1 MTPIDP
7 SRTLFLGIGKSAPAW
22 YRAALPAMHLGAEWA
37 GVRGEPPHLAFVTGL
52 SARALDVDELFGYE
66 AIVVQ
71 QPRGAA
77 WLKLMRRL
85 QAAGVVVLYEIDD
98 DVHAVGKHA
107 GHLYRAHYSKA
118 ALRDME
124 LNMRAADGLI
134 VSTEFLAQRYRS
146 LNGNVWVCR
155 NGLDLGRYN
164 VTPPRGGE
172 TVTIGW
178 AGGTGHRGAMIPWV
192 NAVGRVMAARE
203 NVRFMTVGEPFA
215 GLIERQFGPERAV
228 SLPFIE
234 LDSYPNAM
242 ANFDIALAPAGATNF
257 YRAKSDLRWLEAS
270 ALSVPTIAD
279 PVVYDEI
286 EDGVTGFHATTAE
299 EAEQLLGRLVD
310 DAAERARVGA
320 AAREHLLAHRTMSTM
335 AGRWQTAL
343 AEVGELREQQR
354 MAS

>member
-7 SRTLFLGIGKSAPAW
+7 SRALFLGIGKSAPAW
-22 YRAALPAMHLGAEWA
+22 YRAALPAMHLDAEWA
-37 GVRGEPPHLAFVTGL
+37 GVRGEPPHLGFVTGL
-52 SARALDVDELFGYE
+52 STRALDVDELFGYE
-66 AIVVQ
+66 AIVAQ

-77 WLKLMRRL
+77 WLKLIRRL
-85 QAAGVVVLYEIDD
+85 QAAGVLVLFEIDD

-107 GHLYRAHYSKA
+107 GHIYRKA
-118 ALRDME
+118 YNKSVLRELE

-146 LNGNVWVCR
+146 INGNVWVCR

-164 VTPPRGGE
+164 VTPQRGGD

-178 AGGTGHRGAMIPWV
+178 AGGTGHREAMIPWV
-192 NAVGRVMAARE
+192 NAVGRVMDARE
-203 NVRFMTVGEPFA
+203 NVRFMSVGEQFA
-215 GLIERQFGPERAV
+215 SVIEPHFGPQRAISV
-228 SLPFIE
+228 PFIE
-234 LDSYPNAM
+234 LDSYPSAM

-286 EDGVTGFHATTAE
+286 EDGVTGFHATTTE
-299 EAEQLLGRLVD
+299 EAEQLLLRLVD
-310 DAAERARVGA
+310 DEDLRLRVGA
-320 AAREHLLAHRTMSTM
+320 AAREHLLAHRTMRTM
-335 AGRWQTAL
+335 AAQWATAL
-343 AEVGELREQQR
+343 AEAGELREQR
-354 MAS
+354 EAS

>member
-52 SARALDVDELFGYE
+52 STRALDIEELFGYE

-71 QPRGAA
+71 QPRGAG
-77 WLKLMRRL
+77 WLKLIRRL
-85 QAAGVVVLYEIDD
+85 QAAGVVVLFEIDD

-107 GHLYRAHYSKA
+107 GHLYRKA
-118 ALRDME
+118 FNKTVLREIE

-146 LNGNVWVCR
+146 LNGTVWVCR

-164 VTPPRGGE
+164 VTPPRDGE
-172 TVTIGW
+172 FVTIGW
-178 AGGTGHRGAMIPWV
+178 AGGAGHREAMIPWL
-192 NAVGRVMAARE
+192 NAVGRVMAERE
-203 NVRFMTVGEPFA
+203 HVRFMSVGEQFA
-215 GLIERQFGPERAV
+215 SVIEPQFGPERAI
-228 SLPFIE
+228 SIPFIE
-234 LDSYPNAM
+234 LDCYPSAM

-270 ALSVPTIAD
+270 ALGVPTIAD
-279 PVVYDEI
+279 PFVYDEI
-286 EDGVTGFHATTAE
+286 QDGVTGFHATTSE
-299 EAEQLLGRLVD
+299 EAEQILLRLVD
-310 DAAERARVGA
+310 DRAERLRVGA
-320 AAREHLLAHRTMSTM
+320 AAREHLLAHRTMSKM
-335 AGRWQTAL
+335 ALQWATTL
-343 AEVGELREQQR
+343 AEAGELRSVRE
-354 MAS
+354 AS

>member
-37 GVRGEPPHLAFVTGL
+37 GVRGTPPELAFVTGL
-52 SARALDVDELFGYE
+52 STRALDVDELFGYE

-71 QPRGAA
+71 QPRGGA
-77 WLKLMRRL
+77 WLKLIRRL

-134 VSTEFLAQRYRS
+134 VSTDFLAQRYRS

-164 VTPPRGGE
+164 VTPPRGGD

-178 AGGTGHRGAMIPWV
+178 AGGTGHREAMVPWL
-192 NAVGRVMAARE
+192 NAVGRVMAARA
-203 NVRFMTVGEPFA
+203 NVRFMSVGEPFA
-215 GLIERQFGPERAV
+215 SVIEPQFGPQRAL
-228 SLPFIE
+228 SLPFSE
-234 LDSYPNAM
+234 LESYPCAM
-242 ANFDIALAPAGATNF
+242 ANFDIALAPATNTNF

-270 ALSVPTIAD
+270 ALSTPAIAD
-279 PVVYDEI
+279 PLVYDEI
-286 EDGVTGFHATTAE
+286 AHGVTGFHASTSE
-299 EAEQLLGRLVD
+299 EAEQHLLRLVD
-310 DAAERARVGA
+310 DADERLRVGA
-320 AAREHLLAHRTMSTM
+320 AAREHLLAHRTMATM
-335 AGRWQTAL
+335 APQWATAL
-343 AEVGELREQQR
+343 AEAGELRELR
-354 MAS
+354 EAS

>member
-37 GVRGEPPHLAFVTGL
+37 GFRGDPPHLAFVTGL
-52 SARALDVDELFGYE
+52 STRALDVDELFGYE

-71 QPRGAA
+71 QPRGAG
-77 WLKLMRRL
+77 WLKLIRRL
-85 QAAGVVVLYEIDD
+85 QAAGVVVLFEIDD

-107 GHLYRAHYSKA
+107 GHVYRAHYSKA

-164 VTPPRGGE
+164 ITPPGGAD

-178 AGGTGHRGAMIPWV
+178 AGGTGHREVMVPWL
-192 NAVGRVMAARE
+192 NGVGRVMTERP
-203 NVRFMTVGEPFA
+203 NVRFMSVGEPFA
-215 GLIERQFGPERAV
+215 SVIEPQFGPGRAI
-228 SLPFIE
+228 SIPFTE
-234 LDSYPNAM
+234 LESYPCAM
-242 ANFDIALAPAGATNF
+242 ANFDIALAPAANNNF

-279 PVVYDEI
+279 PLVYDEI
-286 EDGVTGFHATTAE
+286 VDGVTGFHATTAD
-299 EAEQLLGRLVD
+299 EAEQILLRLVD
-310 DAAERARVGA
+310 DAPARQRVGA
-320 AAREHLLAHRTMSTM
+320 AAREHLLAHRTMRAM
-335 AGRWQTAL
+335 AAQWATAL
-343 AEVGELREQQR
+343 AQAGELRSARE
-354 MAS
+354 AS